1 MLASVAAAVP
11 AATHW
16 DINGV
21 ASHEKSAVRD
31 RRYNKKRTDPNPES
45 QITSPIA
52 LGFLISFSLFDIGR

>member
-1 MLASVAAAVP
+1 MLASVAAAEP

-31 RRYNKKRTDPNPES
+31 RRYNKKRTDPES